1 MALQREQG
9 SGQSWRRG
17 SSPRPF
23 ARNVPAFNYRG
34 ARESKN
40 VTGVD
45 NAIMPHRIL
54 ASILGP
60 ELSFKN
66 GAKMKAIKTII
77 AIVGNAGL
85 LYAGYV
91 LILSMPDVRRYIKIS
106 TM

>member
-1 MALQREQG
+1 MSKEVAKVGGADLLIDHLRGMYQFQLSG
-9 SGQSWRRG
+9 S
-17 SSPRPF
+17 P
-23 ARNVPAFNYRG
+23 
-34 ARESKN
+34 ESKN

-45 NAIMPHRIL
+45 NAIRPHCIL
-54 ASILGP
+54 ASVLRP
-60 ELSFKN
+60 ELRLKN